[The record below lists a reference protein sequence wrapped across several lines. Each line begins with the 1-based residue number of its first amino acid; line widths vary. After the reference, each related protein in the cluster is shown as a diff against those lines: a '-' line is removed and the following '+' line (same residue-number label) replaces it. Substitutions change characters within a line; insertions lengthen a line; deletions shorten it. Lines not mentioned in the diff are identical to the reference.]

1 MKQLAFLIV
10 SGAPTPKNIA
20 QIFQATIWSN
30 QLISTNFH
38 ISILKQ

>member
-20 QIFQATIWSN
+20 QIFQPTFGRIN
-30 QLISTNFH
+30 LYLPF
-38 ISILKQ
+38 SIYLP